1 MEVFNQLELITEI
14 SATLLGFVAVFLAL
28 SNKDGRFRESDRHFV
43 QALVLNSSY
52 CIVLGLAP
60 RALSFLFESTF
71 WVLSLGIA
79 AVGGLIVAIVMAWT
93 QWHMSENEKNR
104 VHFLW
109 HVPPWGLATAIT
121 VLVLAGFIYQD
132 HAHALYANAATVSV
146 GIAIWCFI
154 AVVFRRFF

>member
-28 SNKDGRFRESDRHFV
+28 SNKDGRFQESDRHFV

-60 RALSFLFESTF
+60 RALSFLFESNF
-71 WVLSLGIA
+71 WTLSLVIA
-79 AVGGLIVAIVMAWT
+79 AIGGLVVATVMGWT
-93 QWHMSENEKNR
+93 QWHMSEAESSK
-104 VHFLW
+104 VHYLW
-109 HVPPWGLATAIT
+109 HVPPWGLARVITA
-121 VLVLAGFIYQD
+121 LVLAGFFYPENP
-132 HAHALYANAATVSV
+132 HALYANAATVSV